1 MIPGKEFKEVLLFAG
16 ACAPIRA
23 GKGFEEADV
32 EIVDGVAVA
41 RTKDVHGE
49 WYALWCDPSVP
60 MRVDVYGGQD
70 ETLIDAVL
78 AGLEIRSGAPDVSS

>member
-1 MIPGKEFKEVLLFAG
+1 LFAG